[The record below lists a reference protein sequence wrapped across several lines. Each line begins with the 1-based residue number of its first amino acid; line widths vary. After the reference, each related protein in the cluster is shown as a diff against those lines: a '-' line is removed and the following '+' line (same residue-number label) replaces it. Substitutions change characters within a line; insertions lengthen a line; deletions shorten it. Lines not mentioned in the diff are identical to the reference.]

1 MTREQFTAALTI
13 ARSNQNLEAFDD
25 LILHGCGVPDFKPVT
40 VVIEVAARFLRWQC
54 VTLCGGID
62 NDELENMRNIFRT
75 KVLIA

>member
-1 MTREQFTAALTI
+1 MTREQFSTALAI

-25 LILHGCGVPDFKPVT
+25 IILHGCGLPDFKPVT
-40 VVIEVAARFLRWQC
+40 VVIEVAAKLLRWQC

-62 NDELENMRNIFRT
+62 NDELNNMRQIFRT